1 MMDPSIVVAIVTGCL
16 TLLGTIITVKT
27 GNSKIEMDLSKHSAV
42 QDEKIAELT
51 REVRL
56 HNNFA
61 QRVPL
66 LEQKMEMIEKEINKI
81 EEV

>member
-1 MMDPSIVVAIVTGCL
+1 MDPSIIVAIVTGCL

-66 LEQKMEMIEKEINKI
+66 LVQKVEMLEKEINKI
-81 EEV
+81 EEE

>member
-1 MMDPSIVVAIVTGCL
+1 MDPSIVVAIVTGCL

-42 QDEKIAELT
+42 QDEKISELT

>member
-1 MMDPSIVVAIVTGCL
+1 MDPSIIVAIVTGCL

-66 LEQKMEMIEKEINKI
+66 LEQKVEMLEKEINKI
-81 EEV
+81 EEE

>member
-1 MMDPSIVVAIVTGCL
+1 MDPSIIVAIVTGCL

-42 QDEKIAELT
+42 QDEKISELT

>member
-1 MMDPSIVVAIVTGCL
+1 MDPSIVVAIVTGCL

-66 LEQKMEMIEKEINKI
+66 LEQKVEMLEKEINKI
-81 EEV
+81 EEE

>member
-1 MMDPSIVVAIVTGCL
+1 MDPSIVVAIVTGCL

-61 QRVPL
+61 QQGAAIRAKSRDVG
-66 LEQKMEMIEKEINKI
+66 KEINKI
-81 EEV
+81 EEE

>member
-1 MMDPSIVVAIVTGCL
+1 MDPSIVVAIVTGCL

>member
-1 MMDPSIVVAIVTGCL
+1 MDPTIVVAIVTGCL
-16 TLLGTIITVKT
+16 TLLGTIITVRA

>member
-1 MMDPSIVVAIVTGCL
+1 MDPSIIVAIVTGCL
-16 TLLGTIITVKT
+16 TLLGTIITLKT

-66 LEQKMEMIEKEINKI
+66 LEQKVEMLEKEINKI
-81 EEV
+81 EEE

>member
-1 MMDPSIVVAIVTGCL
+1 
-16 TLLGTIITVKT
+16 
-27 GNSKIEMDLSKHSAV
+27 MDLSKHSAV
-42 QDEKIAELT
+42 QDEKISELT

-66 LEQKMEMIEKEINKI
+66 LEQKVEMLEKEINKI
-81 EEV
+81 EEE